1 MEELTENEEQ
11 IMRIFWNLQEEG
23 AMVRDVLERL
33 PEPKP
38 PYTTLASS
46 VKVLEKK
53 GYLSHKAYGKTHVY
67 FPLIQ
72 AEAYKKRS
80 FNHLLKNFFDGSMES
95 VLSFLVNEKKVSQ
108 RELDELQKLID
119 KNDNPDKS

>member
-11 IMRIFWNLQEEG
+11 IMRIFWRLERG
-23 AMVRDVLERL
+23 MVKEVLEAL

-53 GYLSHKAYGKTHVY
+53 GYLTHKSYGKTHVY
-67 FPLIQ
+67 FPLIL
-72 AEAYKKRS
+72 ENDYKKRS
-80 FNHLLKNFFDGSMES
+80 FNHLVKNFFGGSVES
-95 VLSFLVNEKKVSQ
+95 VLSFLVTEKKVSQ

-119 KNDNPDKS
+119 KGDNSKNS

>member
-11 IMRIFWNLQEEG
+11 IMRIFWRLERG
-23 AMVRDVLERL
+23 MVKEVLEAL
-33 PEPKP
+33 PVPKP

-53 GYLSHKAYGKTHVY
+53 GYLTHKSYGKTHVY
-67 FPLIQ
+67 FPLIL
-72 AEAYKKRS
+72 ENDYKKRS
-80 FNHLLKNFFDGSMES
+80 FNHLVKNFFGGSVES
-95 VLSFLVNEKKVSQ
+95 VLSFLVTEKKVCQ

-119 KNDNPDKS
+119 KGDNSKNS